1 MVHSGHGTARLDQV
15 RFGGLAA
22 SCGGRGA
29 VRSGLFWFRVVR
41 SVRAVVS
48 GRVESRWV
56 MVGRSWFGALWF
68 GRSGMLGLG
77 TAVMVRRGTVC

>member
-29 VRSGLFWFRVVR
+29 VRSGLLWFRVVR
-41 SVRAVVS
+41 SVTAVWVRYVRARCVRARLGRAVVF
-48 GRVESRWV
+48 RC
-56 MVGRSWFGALWF
+56 ALVW
-68 GRSGMLGLG
+68 
-77 TAVMVRRGTVC
+77 